1 MEFRFLVYLLT
12 IILILLTRTSLAIT
26 FSTSSSSKLIHRFSD
41 ELKAFRVF
49 KHGEKVISDSSS
61 SSWPKRKSVEYYE
74 LLVNSD
80 LQRQKMKLGAQYK
93 FLFPSKGSK
102 TMSFGND
109 FGWLHYTWVDIGTPN
124 VSFLVALDTGSDL
137 LWLPCNCIQCAP
149 LSASYYSSLDRDLTE
164 YSPSVSSTSKHLSCS
179 HEFCELGPN
188 CKSPKQPCPY
198 IANYFSENT
207 SSSGFLVEDTLHL
220 ATTDDHANKSLVH
233 APIVIGCGRK
243 QTGGYL
249 DGIAPNGL
257 IGLGLG
263 DVSVPSVLAKAGL
276 MHNSFSLC
284 FNEDDSGRIFFGDQG
299 AATQQSTPFL
309 PLNEIHMSY
318 MVEVEGYCI
327 GSSCLKQSGFQAQFD
342 SGTSFTFLPDEVYK
356 KVSVEFD
363 KRVNVKRTSYEGSPW
378 EYCYEAS
385 SQELHKI
392 PNMTLKFNL
401 NNSFVVHNPFFLVY
415 EDQVCSIFD
424 LSVSYLRTEGVT
436 YGLFFRMDTFYNHCK
451 FVFRLFTWLS
461 SFPFFLY
468 SCKVQFFYIFFHM
481 HIDILVVTLLH
492 IIT

>member
-1 MEFRFLVYLLT
+1 MFHFLSLW
-12 IILILLTRTSLAIT
+12 ILEVICFGSHAIAYNVP
-26 FSTSSSSKLIHRFSD
+26 LC
-41 ELKAFRVF
+41 
-49 KHGEKVISDSSS
+49 
-61 SSWPKRKSVEYYE
+61 
-74 LLVNSD
+74 LLVIIVVWCS
-80 LQRQKMKLGAQYK
+80 LVFGASIMQ
-93 FLFPSKGSK
+93 
-102 TMSFGND
+102 
-109 FGWLHYTWVDIGTPN
+109 
-124 VSFLVALDTGSDL
+124 
-137 LWLPCNCIQCAP
+137 
-149 LSASYYSSLDRDLTE
+149 DRDLTE